1 MQIRNAHTLT
11 TSLISNPTYELSPS
25 SSLNAR
31 ILYQEHRI
39 CGMQNIVHLVK
50 ECCMNDELI
59 ATIKPVDDS
68 NGFFVYS
75 DWFRPFIPIF
85 NSVTGMSQ
93 KEIEKF
99 QLCEEIIC
107 FYKAKDLLT
116 NDVNLFGLFESFK
129 AQNLTYLQ
137 NKTKLLN
144 SFAQLI
150 REQMNCK
157 EIRLAIRNRVK
168 NCESNFKSSRRLIN
182 ECFRKYGKIF
192 ILRIDFGFKVPLEIL
207 NPHNRTNDLENSF
220 HALDNFILLKQ
231 QMKRFLNNKRHLK
244 SLNKI
249 KSYILKF
256 EHGIKKGFHSHAI
269 FILDNNEY
277 ETNYHFMSELTEYWE
292 DLTNGSGCTYDCRI
306 SRQKMKRIG
315 TGVIHPTDTKKRAVL
330 ESCLKYLCTQDN
342 FFRFRALK
350 GAKTMQISQIPKRH
364 TKIGDLKNT
373 IGGKK
378 NVK

>member
-50 ECCMNDELI
+50 ECCINDESI
-59 ATIKPVDDS
+59 AIIKPVDCS
-68 NGFFVYS
+68 NGFFIYS
-75 DWFRPFIPIF
+75 DWFRPFIPVF
-85 NSVTGMSQ
+85 NNVTGMSK

-107 FYKAKDLLT
+107 FYKVKDLLK

-129 AQNLTYLQ
+129 TQNLTYLQ
-137 NKTKLLN
+137 NRAKLLN

-150 REQMNCK
+150 REQINCK
-157 EIRLAIRNRVK
+157 ETKLAIRNRVK
-168 NCESNFKSSRRLIN
+168 NCESNFKSCRRLIN
-182 ECFRKYGKIF
+182 ACFRTYGKIF

-220 HALDNFILLKQ
+220 HSLDNFIFLKQ
-231 QMKRFLNNKRHLK
+231 QMTRFLNNKRHLK
-244 SLNKI
+244 SLSKI

-277 ETNYHFMSELTEYWE
+277 ETNYHFLNELTEYWE
-292 DLTNGSGCTYDCRI
+292 DITDGNGCTYDCRI
-306 SRQKMKRIG
+306 SKQKMKRIG
-315 TGVIHPTDTKKRAVL
+315 TGIIHLTDTKKRAVL
-330 ESCLKYLCTQDN
+330 ESCLKSLCTQDQ
-342 FFRFRALK
+342 FFKFSALK
-350 GAKTMQISQIPKRH
+350 GTKTMQISQIPKRN
-364 TKIGDLKNT
+364 TKKVDLKNT
-373 IGGKK
+373 IGAKK